1 MIGVEASMGR
11 HIPLTRG
18 REDKL
23 VVFNVRNPWA
33 PLDYVKISR
42 DGLLRIGKRRYIVN
56 VPGVL
61 YVSKEQTI
69 INDGLNAY
77 LIDFRKRKVFEVE
90 YVDNPSAE
98 NSTIRIKRVVLDGV
112 PYSIVRS
119 PRGYYKVN
127 FDFVK
132 FGNRRITVEFWY
144 YPDIKRPIFN
154 KRVMYRSATSDEL
167 FVPFMY
173 TLLTVVENYNK
184 FPTRTFL
191 FDSVPHIIKYETKD
205 ILQTIEGDVLTTKIK
220 NIFRRWGLNITLT
233 KLERI
238 LNFDGIWV
246 YSVKWRNNRP
256 VRGIWRRNL
265 KDALIYWSR
274 DVANSYEKYVKLY
287 SNGTYWVGDDWVDNK
302 IKDIKYNTFLFV
314 LGRKFKRRPIPVYK
328 KKNLHPFEED
338 YCRKMAEMGDKRCWW
353 KLYGKQWLEKK
364 RIEKQKRYFAF
375 FS

>member
-90 YVDNPSAE
+90 YVDNPNAE

-287 SNGTYWVGDDWVDNK
+287 SNGTYWVSDDWVDNK